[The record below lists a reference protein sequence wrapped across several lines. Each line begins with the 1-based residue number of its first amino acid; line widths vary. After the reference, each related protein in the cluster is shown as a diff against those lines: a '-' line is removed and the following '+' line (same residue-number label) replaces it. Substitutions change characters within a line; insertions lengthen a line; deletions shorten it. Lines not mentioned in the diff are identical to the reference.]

1 MARTHD
7 GNRHLPPARPDE
19 PAFTELHE
27 VTLAPVRSPQGPW
40 GKHFFGAF
48 DRNGQFLEGFA
59 HPWCGVDA
67 MPAAPIASYPGTAIY
82 GGLAMHHVGHF
93 LLEGLSRL
101 WCLKNYPELPII
113 WHWIDLPIPH
123 PDDRGWQK
131 ELIGL
136 LGLAQRRH
144 IFLRQPLRVERLL
157 LPSPGFL
164 SGQFLHPVQ
173 AAALGCVTGP
183 AAIPGKRVWLSRSA
197 LPDQFG
203 RVAGEDQ
210 VEALLAAQGWTIIYP
225 ERETMR
231 RSAEIFREAEAVS
244 GFIGS
249 AFHTLLL
256 HASPS
261 ARLRPIMRPGIPLTD
276 YQIIAAAKGVDFAA
290 IDAPMTALDQRASWT
305 NFQLNAPTDLVN
317 ILTDY

>member
-1 MARTHD
+1 
-7 GNRHLPPARPDE
+7 
-19 PAFTELHE
+19 

-40 GKHFFGAF
+40 GKHFIGAF
-48 DRNGQFLEGFA
+48 DQNGDFLQGFA
-59 HPWCGVDA
+59 HPWCGIDP
-67 MPAAPIASYPGTAIY
+67 MPEAPIAQYHGTAIY

-101 WCLKNYPELPII
+101 WCLKRYPELPII
-113 WHWIDLPIPH
+113 WHWIDLPLPH
-123 PDDRGWQK
+123 RVNPGWQE

-157 LPSPGFL
+157 LPAPGSVL
-164 SGQFLHPVQ
+164 GKSLHPLQ

-210 VEALLAAQGWTIIYP
+210 VEALLAAQGWTIIHT

-231 RSAEIFREAEAVS
+231 RSAEIFHEAEVVS

-249 AFHTLLL
+249 AFHPLLL
-256 HASPS
+256 HAAPR
-261 ARLRPIMRPGIPLTD
+261 ARLRPVIRPGISPDD
-276 YQIIAAAKGVDFAA
+276 YKIAAEAKGLDFAA
-290 IDAPMTALDQRASWT
+290 IETPMTALDQRASWT
-305 NFQLNAPTDLVN
+305 NFRLHAPEDLIN
-317 ILTDY
+317 ILAKS

>member
-1 MARTHD
+1 M
-7 GNRHLPPARPDE
+7 PPARPDD
-19 PAFTELHE
+19 PGLTELDG

-40 GKHFFGAF
+40 GKHYIGAF
-48 DRNGQFLEGFA
+48 DQNGDFVEGFA
-59 HPWCGVDA
+59 HPWCGIDA
-67 MPAAPIASYPGTAIY
+67 MPEAPITQYHGAAIY

-101 WCLKNYPELPII
+101 WCLKQHPKLPVI

-131 ELIGL
+131 ELIRL

-164 SGQFLHPVQ
+164 SGRFLHPLQ
-173 AAALGCVTGP
+173 AAALGGVTGP
-183 AAIPGKRVWLSRSA
+183 ETISGKRVWLSRSA
-197 LPDQFG
+197 LPNQFG
-203 RVAGEDQ
+203 RVAGEGQ
-210 VEALLAAQGWTIIYP
+210 VEALLSAQGWTILHP

-231 RSAEIFREAEAVS
+231 RSAEIFHEAELVS

-249 AFHTLLL
+249 AFHTVLL
-256 HASPS
+256 HSNPS
-261 ARLRPIMRPGIPLTD
+261 ACLRPVLRPGIPLAD
-276 YQIIAAAKGVDFAA
+276 YRIVAGAKGLDFAA
-290 IDAPMTALDQRASWT
+290 IEMPMIPLDRRASWT
-305 NFQLNAPTDLVN
+305 NFRLDAAEDLVK
-317 ILTDY
+317 ILARN

>member
-1 MARTHD
+1 M
-7 GNRHLPPARPDE
+7 PPARPDD
-19 PAFTELHE
+19 PGLTELDG

-40 GKHFFGAF
+40 GKHYIGAF
-48 DRNGQFLEGFA
+48 DQNGDFLKGFA
-59 HPWCGVDA
+59 HPWCGIDA
-67 MPAAPIASYPGTAIY
+67 MPEVPIAQYHGAAIY

-101 WCLKNYPELPII
+101 WCLKQHPELPII

-123 PDDRGWQK
+123 EVNPGWQE

-144 IFLRQPLRVERLL
+144 IFLRKPLRVERLFLPAPGSL
-157 LPSPGFL
+157 LGKS
-164 SGQFLHPVQ
+164 LHPLQ

-197 LPDQFG
+197 LPNQFG

-210 VEALLAAQGWTIIYP
+210 VEALLSAQGWTIIHT
-225 ERETMR
+225 EHETMR
-231 RSAEIFREAEAVS
+231 RSAEIFREAELVS
-244 GFIGS
+244 DFIGS

-261 ARLRPIMRPGIPLTD
+261 ACLRPVMRPGIPLAD
-276 YQIIAAAKGVDFAA
+276 YRIAAAAKGLDFAA
-290 IDAPMTALDQRASWT
+290 IEMPMTALDQRASWT
-305 NFQLNAPTDLVN
+305 NFRLHAPVDLVD
-317 ILTDY
+317 ILAKS

>member
-1 MARTHD
+1 
-7 GNRHLPPARPDE
+7 LPPARPDNPGLTQLE
-19 PAFTELHE
+19 D

-40 GKHFFGAF
+40 GKHYIGAF
-48 DRNGQFLEGFA
+48 DQNGDFIEGFA
-59 HPWCGVDA
+59 HHWCGIDA
-67 MPAAPIASYPGTAIY
+67 MPEAPIAQYQGVAIY

-101 WCLKNYPELPII
+101 WCLKNFPELPII
-113 WHWIDLPIPH
+113 WHWIDLPISH

-144 IFLRQPLRVERLL
+144 IFLRQPLRVDRLL
-157 LPSPGFL
+157 LPAPGFL
-164 SGQFLHPVQ
+164 LGQWLHPLQ

-183 AAIPGKRVWLSRSA
+183 AVIPGKCVWLSRSA
-197 LPDQFG
+197 LPEQFG
-203 RVAGEDQ
+203 RVAAEDQ
-210 VEALLAAQGWTIIYP
+210 VEALLAAKGWTIIHP

-231 RSAEIFREAEAVS
+231 RSAEIFREAEVVS

-261 ARLRPIMRPGIPLTD
+261 ARLRPVMRPGIPLAD
-276 YQIIAAAKGVDFAA
+276 YRIAAAAKGLDFTA
-290 IDAPMTALDQRASWT
+290 IEMPMTALDQRASWT
-305 NFQLNAPTDLVN
+305 NFRLHAPEDLVD
-317 ILTDY
+317 ILSKS

>member
-1 MARTHD
+1 M
-7 GNRHLPPARPDE
+7 
-19 PAFTELHE
+19 
-27 VTLAPVRSPQGPW
+27 TLTPVRSPQGPW
-40 GKHFFGAF
+40 GKHFIGAF
-48 DRNGQFLEGFA
+48 DQAGDFINGFT
-59 HPWCGVDA
+59 HPWCARDA
-67 MPAAPIASYPGTAIY
+67 MPQRPIATHHGTAIY

-101 WCLKNYPELPII
+101 WCLKNFPELPII

-123 PDDRGWQK
+123 SDDRCWQK

-136 LGLAQRRH
+136 VGLATHRH
-144 IFLRQPLRVERLL
+144 VFLRHPLQVERLF
-157 LPSPGFL
+157 LPEPGFL
-164 SGQFLHPVQ
+164 SGQFFHPLQ

-183 AAIPGKRVWLSRSA
+183 ETRSGKRVWLSRSA
-197 LPDQFG
+197 LPNQFG

-210 VEALLAAQGWTIIYP
+210 VEALLADQGWSIIHP

-231 RSAEIFREAEAVS
+231 RSAEIFHEAEVVS

-261 ARLRPIMRPGIPLTD
+261 ARLRPVMRPGISLAD
-276 YQIIAAAKGVDFAA
+276 YQIVAAAKGVDFAA
-290 IDAPMTALDQRASWT
+290 FETPMTALDQRAGWT
-305 NFQLNAPTDLVN
+305 NFQLHAPADLVN
-317 ILTDY
+317 ILAEC

>member
-1 MARTHD
+1 
-7 GNRHLPPARPDE
+7 LPPARPDE
-19 PAFTELHE
+19 PGLKQLED

-40 GKHFFGAF
+40 GKHFIGAF
-48 DRNGQFLEGFA
+48 DQGGDFIADFA
-59 HPWCGVDA
+59 HRWCARDTKPQSPTA
-67 MPAAPIASYPGTAIY
+67 IFPGTAIY

-101 WCLKNYPELPII
+101 WCLKNYPELPIL

-123 PDDRGWQK
+123 RVNPGWQE

-144 IFLRQPLRVERLL
+144 IFLRQPLRVQRLL
-157 LPSPGFL
+157 LPAPGSVL
-164 SGQFLHPVQ
+164 GKSLHPLQ

-210 VEALLAAQGWTIIYP
+210 VEALLAAQGWTIIHT
-225 ERETMR
+225 EQETMR
-231 RSAEIFREAEAVS
+231 RSAEIFHEAEVVS

-249 AFHTLLL
+249 AFHPLLL
-256 HASPS
+256 HAAPR
-261 ARLRPIMRPGIPLTD
+261 ARLRPVIRPGISPDD
-276 YQIIAAAKGVDFAA
+276 YRIAAEAKGLDFAA
-290 IDAPMTALDQRASWT
+290 IETPMPALDQRASWT
-305 NFQLNAPTDLVN
+305 NFRLHAPEDLAD
-317 ILTDY
+317 ILAKS

>member
-1 MARTHD
+1 
-7 GNRHLPPARPDE
+7 
-19 PAFTELHE
+19 
-27 VTLAPVRSPQGPW
+27 
-40 GKHFFGAF
+40 
-48 DRNGQFLEGFA
+48 
-59 HPWCGVDA
+59 
-67 MPAAPIASYPGTAIY
+67 MPEAPIAQFHGTAIY

-101 WCLKNYPELPII
+101 WCLKRFPELPII

-136 LGLAQRRH
+136 LGLAQHRH

-164 SGQFLHPVQ
+164 SGQFIHALQ

-183 AAIPGKRVWLSRSA
+183 ETVSGKRVWLSRSA
-197 LPDQFG
+197 LPHQFG
-203 RVAGEDQ
+203 RVTGEDQ
-210 VEALLAAQGWTIIYP
+210 VEALLSAQGWTIIHP
-225 ERETMR
+225 ERESMR
-231 RSAEIFREAEAVS
+231 RSAEFFREGELVS

-256 HASPS
+256 HSSPG
-261 ARLRPIMRPGIPLTD
+261 ARLRPIMRPGIPLAD
-276 YQIIAAAKGVDFAA
+276 YRIAAAAKGLDFAA
-290 IDAPMTALDQRASWT
+290 IEMPMTTLDQRASWT
-305 NFQLNAPTDLVN
+305 NFRLHAPEDLVN
-317 ILTDY
+317 ILAKI

>member
-1 MARTHD
+1 
-7 GNRHLPPARPDE
+7 
-19 PAFTELHE
+19 
-27 VTLAPVRSPQGPW
+27 
-40 GKHFFGAF
+40 
-48 DRNGQFLEGFA
+48 
-59 HPWCGVDA
+59 
-67 MPAAPIASYPGTAIY
+67 
-82 GGLAMHHVGHF
+82 MHHVGHF

>member
-1 MARTHD
+1 M
-7 GNRHLPPARPDE
+7 PPASPDE
-19 PAFTELHE
+19 PGLTELDD
-27 VTLAPVRSPQGPW
+27 VTLVPVRSPEGPW

-48 DRNGQFLEGFA
+48 DQKGDFIEGFS
-59 HPWCGVDA
+59 HPWCARDEI
-67 MPAAPIASYPGTAIY
+67 PKSPIAPYHGTAIY

-101 WCLKNYPELPII
+101 WCLKRFPELPII

-123 PDDRGWQK
+123 PDERGWQR
-131 ELIGL
+131 ELIAL
-136 LGLAQRRH
+136 LGLAQHRH

-164 SGQFLHPVQ
+164 SGQFLHALQ

-183 AAIPGKRVWLSRSA
+183 EAMPGKCVWLSRSA
-197 LPDQFG
+197 LPNQFG

-210 VEALLAAQGWTIIYP
+210 VEALLSAQGWTIIHP
-225 ERETMR
+225 ERERMR
-231 RSAEIFREAEAVS
+231 CSAEIFHEAEMVS

-256 HASPS
+256 HAAPR
-261 ARLRPIMRPGIPLTD
+261 ARLRPVIRPGISLDD
-276 YQIIAAAKGVDFAA
+276 YRIVAEAKGLDLAPIA
-290 IDAPMTALDQRASWT
+290 TPMTALDQRASWT
-305 NFQLNAPTDLVN
+305 NFQLDAPVDLVR
-317 ILTDY
+317 ILVES

>member
-1 MARTHD
+1 
-7 GNRHLPPARPDE
+7 
-19 PAFTELHE
+19 
-27 VTLAPVRSPQGPW
+27 VTLAPVRSPHGPW
-40 GKHFFGAF
+40 GKHFIGAF
-48 DRNGQFLEGFA
+48 DQAGDFIADFA
-59 HPWCGVDA
+59 HRWCARDTK
-67 MPAAPIASYPGTAIY
+67 PQSPIITFPGTAIY
-82 GGLAMHHVGHF
+82 GGLAMQHVGHF

-123 PDDRGWQK
+123 SDDRGWQK
-131 ELIGL
+131 ELIEL
-136 LGLAQRRH
+136 LGLARRRH

-157 LPSPGFL
+157 LPAPGFL
-164 SGQFLHPVQ
+164 LGQALHPVQ

-183 AAIPGKRVWLSRSA
+183 AAIRGKRVWLSRSA
-197 LPDQFG
+197 LPNQFG
-203 RVAGEDQ
+203 RVVGEDQ
-210 VEALLAAQGWTIIYP
+210 VEALLGAQGWTIIHT
-225 ERETMR
+225 EQETMR
-231 RSAEIFREAEAVS
+231 RSAEIFREAEVVS

-261 ARLRPIMRPGIPLTD
+261 ARLRPVMRPGIPLTD

-290 IDAPMTALDQRASWT
+290 IDAPMTVLDQRASWT

>member
-1 MARTHD
+1 
-7 GNRHLPPARPDE
+7 
-19 PAFTELHE
+19 
-27 VTLAPVRSPQGPW
+27 
-40 GKHFFGAF
+40 
-48 DRNGQFLEGFA
+48 
-59 HPWCGVDA
+59 
-67 MPAAPIASYPGTAIY
+67 MPEAPIAQYQGVAIY

-101 WCLKNYPELPII
+101 WCLKNFPELPII
-113 WHWIDLPIPH
+113 WHWIDLPISH

-144 IFLRQPLRVERLL
+144 IFLRQPLRVDRLL
-157 LPSPGFL
+157 LPAPGFL
-164 SGQFLHPVQ
+164 LGQWLHPLQ

-183 AAIPGKRVWLSRSA
+183 AVIPGKCVWLSRSA
-197 LPDQFG
+197 LPEQFG
-203 RVAGEDQ
+203 RVAAEDQ
-210 VEALLAAQGWTIIYP
+210 VEALLAAKGWTIIHP

-231 RSAEIFREAEAVS
+231 RSAEIFREAEVVS

-261 ARLRPIMRPGIPLTD
+261 ARLRPVMRPGIPLAD
-276 YQIIAAAKGVDFAA
+276 YRIAAAAKGLDFTA
-290 IDAPMTALDQRASWT
+290 IEMPMTALDQRASWT
-305 NFQLNAPTDLVN
+305 NFRLHAPEDLVD
-317 ILTDY
+317 ILSKS

>member
-1 MARTHD
+1 M
-7 GNRHLPPARPDE
+7 PPARPDE
-19 PAFTELHE
+19 PALTELHD

-40 GKHFFGAF
+40 GKHFLGVF
-48 DRNGQFLEGFA
+48 DRHGQFLDGFA

-67 MPAAPIASYPGTAIY
+67 MPAAPIAPYAGTAIY

-101 WCLKNYPELPII
+101 WCLQRYPEHPIL

-136 LGLAQRRH
+136 LGLAKHRH

-164 SGQFLHPVQ
+164 SGQFIHAVQ
-173 AAALGCVTGP
+173 AAALGCVSGP
-183 AAIPGKRVWLSRSA
+183 ETVSGKRVWLSRSA
-197 LPDQFG
+197 LPHQLG

-210 VEALLAAQGWTIIYP
+210 VEALLSAQGWTILHP
-225 ERETMR
+225 ERESMR
-231 RSAEIFREAEAVS
+231 RSAEIFHEAEVVS
-244 GFIGS
+244 GFIGT
-249 AFHTLLL
+249 AFHPLLL
-256 HASPS
+256 HAAPR
-261 ARLRPIMRPGIPLTD
+261 ARLRPVIRPGISPDD
-276 YQIIAAAKGVDFAA
+276 YRIAAEAKGLDFAA
-290 IDAPMTALDQRASWT
+290 IETPMTALDQRASWT
-305 NFQLNAPTDLVN
+305 NFQLDAPADLVR
-317 ILTDY
+317 ILAES

>member
-1 MARTHD
+1 
-7 GNRHLPPARPDE
+7 L
-19 PAFTELHE
+19 
-27 VTLAPVRSPQGPW
+27 
-40 GKHFFGAF
+40 GAF
-48 DRNGQFLEGFA
+48 DRHGQFLDGFA

-67 MPAAPIASYPGTAIY
+67 MPAAPIAPYAGTAIY

-101 WCLKNYPELPII
+101 WCLKNHPELPIL

-136 LGLAQRRH
+136 LGLAKHRH

-157 LPSPGFL
+157 LPAPGSL
-164 SGQFLHPVQ
+164 LGRSLHPLQ

-183 AAIPGKRVWLSRSA
+183 AVISGKCVWLSRSA
-197 LPDQFG
+197 LPEQFG

-210 VEALLAAQGWTIIYP
+210 VEALLAAKGWTIIHT

-231 RSAEIFREAEAVS
+231 RSAEIFHEAEVVS

-256 HASPS
+256 HAAPR
-261 ARLRPIMRPGIPLTD
+261 ARLRPVMRPGIPLAD
-276 YQIIAAAKGVDFAA
+276 YRIAAAAKGLDFTA
-290 IDAPMTALDQRASWT
+290 IEMPMTALDQRAGWT
-305 NFQLNAPTDLVN
+305 NIRLHAPEALVD
-317 ILTDY
+317 ILAKS

>member
-1 MARTHD
+1 M
-7 GNRHLPPARPDE
+7 PPARPDD
-19 PAFTELHE
+19 PGLTELDG

-40 GKHFFGAF
+40 GKHYIGAF
-48 DRNGQFLEGFA
+48 DQNGDFVEGFA
-59 HPWCGVDA
+59 HPWCGIDA
-67 MPAAPIASYPGTAIY
+67 MPEAPITQYHGAAIY

-101 WCLKNYPELPII
+101 WCLKQHPKLPVI

-136 LGLAQRRH
+136 LGLAQHRH
-144 IFLRQPLRVERLL
+144 VFLRQPLRVERLL

-164 SGQFLHPVQ
+164 SGQFLHPLQ
-173 AAALGCVTGP
+173 AAALGGVTGP
-183 AAIPGKRVWLSRSA
+183 ETVTGKRVWLSRSA
-197 LPDQFG
+197 LPNQFG

-210 VEALLAAQGWTIIYP
+210 VEALLSAQGWTILHP

-231 RSAEIFREAEAVS
+231 RSAEIFREAELVS

-249 AFHTLLL
+249 AFHTVLL
-256 HASPS
+256 HSSPS
-261 ARLRPIMRPGIPLTD
+261 ACLRPVMRPSISLAD
-276 YQIIAAAKGVDFAA
+276 YRIVAGAKGLDFAA
-290 IDAPMTALDQRASWT
+290 IEMPMIPLDSRASWT
-305 NFQLNAPTDLVN
+305 NFRLDATEDLIK
-317 ILTDY
+317 ILTRN

>member
-1 MARTHD
+1 
-7 GNRHLPPARPDE
+7 LPPARHDE
-19 PAFTELHE
+19 PELLELEE
-27 VTLAPVRSPQGPW
+27 VTLAPIRSPKGPW
-40 GKHFFGAF
+40 GRHFFGAF

-59 HPWCGVDA
+59 HPWCSIDA
-67 MPAAPIASYPGTAIY
+67 TPAAPIAPYPGTAIY

-101 WCLKNYPELPII
+101 WCLKRFPELPIL

-136 LGLAQRRH
+136 LGLARHRH
-144 IFLRQPLRVERLL
+144 ILLRRPLLVERLL
-157 LPSPGFL
+157 LPEPGFR

-173 AAALGCVTGP
+173 AAALGCVNGP
-183 AAIPGKRVWLSRSA
+183 EAMPGKRVWLSRSA
-197 LPDQFG
+197 LPNQFG

-210 VEALLAAQGWTIIYP
+210 VEALLSAQGWTIIHP
-225 ERETMR
+225 ERESMR
-231 RSAEIFREAEAVS
+231 RSAEIFREAEIVS

-256 HASPS
+256 HAAPR
-261 ARLRPIMRPGIPLTD
+261 ARLRPVIRPGISLDD
-276 YQIIAAAKGVDFAA
+276 YRIVAEVKGLDLAPIAT
-290 IDAPMTALDQRASWT
+290 PMTALDQRASWT
-305 NFQLNAPTDLVN
+305 NFQLDAPADLVR
-317 ILTDY
+317 ILAET